1 MSPLPSHSLV
11 PVGAVDI
18 VDAYLVRACATAP
31 AIEHDVQVQCRYLE
45 GTRGARKAFLWAAV
59 ESERIVS
66 ARYSF
71 IGIR

>member
-1 MSPLPSHSLV
+1 MV
-11 PVGAVDI
+11 PVGTADI

-31 AIEHDVQVQCRYLE
+31 AIERDVQRRTVLIPRE
-45 GTRGARKAFLWAAV
+45 NKRGAKGFFEGRSRQ
-59 ESERIVS
+59 SERIVS

>member
-1 MSPLPSHSLV
+1 VSALPSHSLV
-11 PVGAVDI
+11 PVGAADI
-18 VDAYLVRACATAP
+18 VDAYLVR
-31 AIEHDVQVQCRYLE
+31 VQLHRPLNVQRHTVLVPRE
-45 GTRGARKAFLWAAV
+45 KGARRAFLWAGV